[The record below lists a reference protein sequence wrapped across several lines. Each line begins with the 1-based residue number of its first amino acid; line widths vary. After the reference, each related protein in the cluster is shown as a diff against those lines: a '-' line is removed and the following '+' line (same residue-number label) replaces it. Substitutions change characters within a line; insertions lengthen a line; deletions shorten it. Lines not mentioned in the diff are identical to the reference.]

1 LSKLLYTL
9 LTLIKPSEGLAL
21 AYHPINLGLRF
32 ARELIALGALAW
44 WGRVSAPGGW
54 GWLLACLTPL
64 AAATLWGV
72 FRFPEDAGRSGKV
85 PIAVPGGLRLA
96 LEIAFFSLAVL
107 ALRAVGAEIWSLI
120 FAVIVIL
127 HYAASWN
134 RLVLMLRPNRTNI
147 DR

>member
-1 LSKLLYTL
+1 
-9 LTLIKPSEGLAL
+9 L

-32 ARELIALGALAW
+32 ALELIALGALAW
-44 WGRVSAPGGW
+44 WGRVSAPGWW

-64 AAATLWGV
+64 LAATLWGV

-85 PIAVPGGLRLA
+85 PVAVPGGLRLA
-96 LEIAFFSLAVL
+96 LEITFFSLAVL
-107 ALRAVGAEIWSLI
+107 ALRAVGAQIWSLT

-134 RLVLMLRPNRTNI
+134 RLELMLRPNNTTPNR
-147 DR
+147 